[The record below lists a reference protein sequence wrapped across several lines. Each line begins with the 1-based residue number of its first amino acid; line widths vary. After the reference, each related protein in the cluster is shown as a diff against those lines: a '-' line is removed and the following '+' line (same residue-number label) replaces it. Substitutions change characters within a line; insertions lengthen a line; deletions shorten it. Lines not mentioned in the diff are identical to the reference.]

1 MRAEG
6 APSGAPSA
14 ADPAADPAA
23 SGPSA
28 WTAFRREEK
37 RYQRHQARTFRTR
50 KGRRVSGPLAT
61 RPTDVSALLDA
72 RDLPALAE
80 RAAAA
85 TAAGAHRRPGTA
97 STAAGVRRVAPSPD
111 SGAAAFELVDH
122 PGCRFLP
129 GALDAEAQRRWLAA
143 AFRDLCEP
151 PARTNHHAAH
161 GDVAGLWRRA
171 TDRGAVWRLL
181 GPEEREEEEEE
192 EETNAED
199 DEERA
204 AARAEKT
211 AWKAA
216 REDGDDDVEA
226 EAEAEAEAARAAA
239 STSAE
244 AETEAEAARAASR
257 WALHPGP
264 AIPRGDP
271 RSSRTARVLLD
282 KLRWATI
289 GPRYDWTARAYEP
302 PPDRSP
308 DDEATERLVE
318 PSPRPTPVSPMSPP
332 RTKTVPSDLRAL
344 CRDLARR
351 AGFGDDFRAEA
362 GLVNYYLPGDALA
375 GHVDDAEP
383 DDARPIVS
391 VSLGAPCVFLIGGAT
406 REVRP
411 AAVCLRSGDAVVI
424 GGDARRWFH
433 GVPRVFAPD
442 DPIVVSR
449 RSKGVFEEG
458 RHEEGFTQEGFTQE
472 GRFEE
477 GFSVRAPR
485 EVGDPDAWPEE
496 RDVAE
501 RVAQGARVNL
511 SLREGIYESR
521 RDAYS
526 TSSR

>member
-14 ADPAADPAA
+14 ADPAADPPADPAA

-85 TAAGAHRRPGTA
+85 AGGGAHRRPGTA

-181 GPEEREEEEEE
+181 GPEEREEEEQE

-211 AWKAA
+211 ARKAA
-216 REDGDDDVEA
+216 REDGDDDVDA
-226 EAEAEAEAARAAA
+226 EAEAEA
-239 STSAE
+239 
-244 AETEAEAARAASR
+244 EAEAARAASR

-302 PPDRSP
+302 PPDRGP

-318 PSPRPTPVSPMSPP
+318 PSPRPTPVSPTRPP
-332 RTKTVPSDLRAL
+332 RTRTVPPDLGAL

-383 DDARPIVS
+383 DDSRPIVS

-406 REVRP
+406 REARP

-442 DPIVVSR
+442 DPVVASR
-449 RSKGVFEEG
+449 RSEGVFEEG
-458 RHEEGFTQEGFTQE
+458 RHEEGRHEEGRFTQE
-472 GRFEE
+472 GRREE

-501 RVAQGARVNL
+501 RVARGARVNL

-526 TSSR
+526 TTSSR